1 MNKLIIEENMIYE
14 IRGKQ
19 VMLDSD
25 LARLYHV
32 ETKYLK
38 RQVNRNIDRFP
49 KDFCFKLSKDEYNY
63 ILRCQNGTLEI
74 KQGGFSK
81 YLPYVFTEQGIAMLS
96 GVIRSEPAV
105 KMNIKIMRAFVSMRH
120 YLNDNEDIYKSL
132 NHINN
137 KLIEHDDKL
146 NYLFSKFDKKERLY
160 LSNKEYD
167 AYSDIKEIFKESEKE
182 IIVIDNYVDKTFLD
196 LIRNIKSKV
205 ILITKTNSKLTKLD
219 IEKYNKQYK
228 NLTIIYTNK
237 FHDRYFI
244 LDKKI
249 IYHCGTSI
257 NHAGSKVFSIN
268 KLEDEIVKETLI
280 NSIDEVKK
288 TMI

>member
-1 MNKLIIEENMIYE
+1 MNKLIIEENIKIEDMIYE

-81 YLPYVFTEQGIAMLS
+81 YLPYAFTEQGIAMLS

-120 YLNDNEDIYKSL
+120 YLNDNKDIYKSL

-137 KLIEHDDKL
+137 KLIEYD
-146 NYLFSKFDKKERLY
+146 NNFSYLFSKFDKKERLY

-167 AYSDIKEIFKESEKE
+167 AYSDIKEIFKESKKE

-228 NLTIIYTNK
+228 NLDVYYTNK

-249 IYHCGTSI
+249 
-257 NHAGSKVFSIN
+257 
-268 KLEDEIVKETLI
+268 
-280 NSIDEVKK
+280 KK
-288 TMI
+288 SYIR